1 MIEPDVVSSGDPLPS
16 IAENAAEGEI
26 AELYADIRKT
36 LDMPFVNLVW
46 RALAAVPGGL
56 SWTWATMKPLYQNG
70 VAHAEARALVE
81 ALVIPETLRLPSDAL
96 LGVGVDV
103 KGELAIQAALD
114 GYERGNPLNLVTFSA
129 VLAHLRGDVLPV
141 AQNKS
146 PATIP
151 LPPSLRAAP
160 PMMNFDQMSETT
172 AKMVRKVSLLGA
184 DEGAEFVQVSL
195 PRNLAY
201 WPGFL
206 ALYWA
211 ELAPL
216 HEDGSLRDSIDAVLR
231 DGEIR
236 GQRLAVDLVAQPD
249 PGQETLDRVRGIL
262 EALIPNAMGRM
273 IPVVALLKNMM
284 PTNPTRQA

>member
-1 MIEPDVVSSGDPLPS
+1 M
-16 IAENAAEGEI
+16 AENAADGEI

-56 SWTWATMKPLYQNG
+56 NWTWATMKPLYQNG

-81 ALVIPETLRLPSDAL
+81 AMVIPEVLRLPSDAL
-96 LGVGVDV
+96 SGVGVGV
-103 KGELAIQAALD
+103 KDELAIQAALD

-129 VLAHLRGDVLPV
+129 VLSHLRGDVLPV

-146 PATIP
+146 PASIP
-151 LPPSLRAAP
+151 LPSSLGAAP
-160 PMMNFDQMSETT
+160 PMMNFDQMSEST
-172 AKMVRKVSLLGA
+172 ARMVRKVSLLGA
-184 DEGAEFVQVSL
+184 DVGAPYVQVSL

-216 HEDGSLRDSIDAVLR
+216 HEDGSLREAINAVLR
-231 DGEIR
+231 DGKIR
-236 GQRLAVDLVAQPD
+236 GLRLAAELATQPD
-249 PGQETLDRVRGIL
+249 PAQDTLDRVRSIL
-262 EALIPNAMGRM
+262 ESLIPNAMGRM

-284 PTNPTRQA
+284 PARPTRRA